1 VGTSDT
7 VPPTPDIPEPVQ
19 HVDRS
24 EIGWAQQ
31 VYRFDNGL
39 GASVIQVAPDRP
51 DRGSDLVIIQWTSD
65 LDWHVVGLDTAERVF
80 GVAEYPDGLSE
91 VEVRECLAKIQ
102 AYTPPANEGCTAC
115 GRPIHRVHGM
125 WLDDLGRGH
134 CPAGAKQGSNSHTTA
149 AAPVPPPLTVYVVEK
164 HVEIPC
170 ADFFWLLD
178 EAAGAFPSGV
188 AAMAALERSHGAL
201 VWDDQ
206 GQAWYPGDAAGVRW
220 RIVEL
225 TLAGTPTGGAR

>member
-1 VGTSDT
+1 
-7 VPPTPDIPEPVQ
+7 VQ

-24 EIGWAQQ
+24 DIGWAQQ

-51 DRGSDLVIIQWTSD
+51 DRGSDLVIVQWTSD

-134 CPAGAKQGSNSHTTA
+134 CAAGAKRGLNGHTTA
-149 AAPVPPPLTVYVVEK
+149 AAPVPPPLTVYVVEWPNPTGGWMLWCATAYPSVDRAAAA
-164 HVEIPC
+164 VE
-170 ADFFWLLD
+170 A
-178 EAAGAFPSGV
+178 V
-188 AAMAALERSHGAL
+188 VGAL
-201 VWDDQ
+201 IWDDGVDGHQ
-206 GQAWYPGDAAGVRW
+206 PGGEVLYS
-220 RIVEL
+220 ITEL